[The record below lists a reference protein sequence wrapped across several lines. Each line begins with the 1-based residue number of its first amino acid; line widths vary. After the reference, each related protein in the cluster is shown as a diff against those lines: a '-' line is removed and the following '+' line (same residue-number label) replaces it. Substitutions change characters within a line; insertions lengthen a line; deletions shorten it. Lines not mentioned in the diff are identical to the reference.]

1 MNEGKIQ
8 INLNSIED
16 ALEFVSIAEKCDF
29 RICISMQDNNI
40 VNGKSLLGLF
50 TVLGR
55 GKLNVLYNGEDRDFL
70 IMLHK
75 FQFHPSMYTSLAEK
89 LKG

>member
-8 INLNSIED
+8 IHLNSIED

-29 RICISMQDNNI
+29 GIRISMQDNSI

-50 TVLGR
+50 NVLGH
-55 GKLNVLYNGEDRDFL
+55 GKLNVFYNGEDRDFL
-70 IMLHK
+70 MMLHK
-75 FQFHPSMYTSLAEK
+75 FQFHPLMHTA
-89 LKG
+89 

>member
-1 MNEGKIQ
+1 MNEGNVQ

-29 RICISMQDNNI
+29 GIRISVQDNNM

-50 TVLGR
+50 TVLGH
-55 GKLNVLYNGEDRDFL
+55 GKLNVFYNGEDRDFL

-75 FQFHPSMYTSLAEK
+75 FQFHPSMHTA
-89 LKG
+89 